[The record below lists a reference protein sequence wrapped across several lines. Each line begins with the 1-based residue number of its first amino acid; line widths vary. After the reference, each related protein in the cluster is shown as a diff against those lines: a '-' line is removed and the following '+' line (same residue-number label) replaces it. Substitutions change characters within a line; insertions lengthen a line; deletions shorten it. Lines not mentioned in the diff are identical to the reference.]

1 MAHIEVQVDDEILTE
16 AERILHLLGMD
27 VQMAVSI
34 YLRRIA
40 LEKGLPMNM
49 VGQGPDRTGFSI
61 PDDSDG
67 SFADEANTSARS
79 NNRITA
85 EMVETV
91 WHAFLRYVEGSG
103 EIKPL
108 SKEVYQKTGMNS
120 GSAFIYLNVL
130 SNLVNGSHN
139 TRVLKYKD
147 LEYLLG
153 KIQSDLG
160 EATFQKAIR
169 SLISSIPYWR
179 EKIPGNFADKV
190 EVYCRKHIKE

>member
-16 AERILHLLGMD
+16 AERILHQLGMD

-49 VGQGPDRTGFSI
+49 VGQGLERTELSISDDR
-61 PDDSDG
+61 DG
-67 SFADEANTSARS
+67 SFADVSNTSTRS
-79 NNRITA
+79 NSRITT
-85 EMVETV
+85 EMVETL
-91 WHAFLRYVEGSG
+91 WHAFLQYVEGSG

-108 SKEVYQKTGMNS
+108 SKEVHQKTGMNS

-130 SNLVNGSHN
+130 SNLINGSHN
-139 TRVLKYKD
+139 TRVLKFKD
-147 LEYLLG
+147 LEYLMG

-169 SLISSIPYWR
+169 SLISSVPYWR
-179 EKIPGNFADKV
+179 EKIPGNFADRV
-190 EVYCRKHIKE
+190 EEYCKKHIRK